1 MRKLLLASAALVA
14 ATLVSQAQAAPITVS
29 PGDLSSMGQITAV
42 FVYRDAAD
50 TSTLSRAGASGII
63 FNNQTAA
70 IGTSVNVG
78 SASGIV
84 SFQLNNLTRGTTFA
98 TGVADN
104 GIYYASYS
112 TDFTSF
118 GVGPLSAAA
127 SAAIAQLPSNVTYVG
142 FEDMRDGD
150 YDYNDLIFAFSPFVA
165 TPAPVP
171 EPASLSLLG
180 MGLLGLGFIR
190 QRKTNKPVA

>member
-1 MRKLLLASAALVA
+1 MKNFILGAILSLGA
-14 ATLVSQAQAAPITVS
+14 ATAAQAAPITVS
-29 PGDLSSMGQITAV
+29 PGDLNSMGQITAV

-78 SASGIV
+78 TASGIV
-84 SFQLNNLTRGTTFA
+84 SFELNNLTRGTTFA

-104 GIYYASYS
+104 GIYYARYS
-112 TDFTSF
+112 NDFASF
-118 GVGPLSAAA
+118 GVGALSAAA
-127 SAAIAQLPSNVTYVG
+127 SAAIAQLPNNVTYVG

-150 YDYNDLIFAFSPFVA
+150 YDYNDLIFAFSPVVA
-165 TPAPVP
+165 VPAAVP
-171 EPASLSLLG
+171 EPASLALFG
-180 MGLLGLGFIR
+180 MGLLGLGLIR
-190 QRKTNKPVA
+190 NRKSAALQG